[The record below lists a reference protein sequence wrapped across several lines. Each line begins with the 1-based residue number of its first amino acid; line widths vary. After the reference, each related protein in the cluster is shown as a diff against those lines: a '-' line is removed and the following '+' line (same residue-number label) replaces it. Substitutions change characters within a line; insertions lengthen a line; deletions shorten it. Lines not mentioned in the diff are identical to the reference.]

1 MNWQNFAESYEEI
14 IHQTASKLKPN
25 SFVCWNVGNARDP
38 TSRMYVNQQD
48 LTKSCFE
55 DVGFFLQ
62 NELVLIHPIL
72 SLAFRTNSMFLPKRT
87 VPKQHEY
94 VLVFYNGS
102 HKDIPPI
109 DPQVVDIPQPEL
121 IDPQQDQNLAE

>member
-1 MNWQNFAESYEEI
+1 
-14 IHQTASKLKPN
+14 
-25 SFVCWNVGNARDP
+25 
-38 TSRMYVNQQD
+38 MYVNQQD

-109 DPQVVDIPQPEL
+109 DPQIVEIPQPEL
-121 IDPQQDQNLAE
+121 IDPQQEQNLVE